1 MIPVSQATESFG
13 ADNWGGV
20 RDKLPRFG
28 CLALV
33 LLIACT
39 FFLDVVHGVRL
50 GQDQVAFHPIYRLRQ
65 SLAVAISRLHDPPL
79 GGYLAYGSVVNVL
92 SENGFALFDGD
103 PGPHLD
109 LDGWEALLTDGPRLD
124 QIIAAAKNT
133 AIDNSLPPQMIQGNE
148 IGLADYISFSF
159 RLFGD
164 KISSLYYFYYVI
176 MFVSGLL
183 YVVQF
188 RNSPFLL
195 FLMVVFLGELFF
207 LANYASAYGTQLE
220 TVTNSRLFSGPSLLP
235 ALHILFVLWQRPPLR
250 ALTAGAVIV
259 QSVIFAFLLSCR
271 TEAAWQLAMIVAVAC
286 GIGFLLLLRP
296 RRQHHLGLV
305 GRLTALW
312 PAAVLV
318 LVVSVYFAVLSVSAD
333 RRYAREPEGHVIW
346 HEVILGLLT
355 TSPDLRREYVGNVPP
370 MNVDQEVYT
379 AVINDLKARNDFS
392 SPIVRKLPGGDITLD
407 ILAAYGEYDNLARS
421 LALRII
427 IHHPFAVIAGV
438 PQKIT
443 DQMGWWG
450 TNPRRHPM
458 AWGRLRVA
466 VVLTAL
472 GALLC
477 MVAGGLTVD
486 RAALAGAAACGG
498 IVLLFA
504 SLTPLIEPSASS
516 IGSLFSYLGAIAV
529 VVAFVVALSIR
540 GLVKLKAKLGGSSS
554 PTQSAQ

>member
-1 MIPVSQATESFG
+1 MSA
-13 ADNWGGV
+13 V
-20 RDKLPRFG
+20 RDRLPRFG

-39 FFLDVVHGVRL
+39 FILDVVHGVRL

-65 SLAVAISRLHDPPL
+65 SLAVAISRRHDPPL
-79 GGYLAYGSVVNVL
+79 GGYLAYASVVNVL
-92 SENGFALFDGD
+92 NENGFALFDGE

-109 LDGWEALLTDGPRLD
+109 VDGWETLLGDGPRLD
-124 QIIAAAKNT
+124 RIIQQAKNVP
-133 AIDNSLPPQMIQGNE
+133 IDHGLPPQMIQGNE
-148 IGLADYISFSF
+148 LGLADYIDVSF

-164 KISSLYYFYYVI
+164 RIFSLYYFFYLI
-176 MFVSGLL
+176 IFVSCLL

-207 LANYASAYGTQLE
+207 LADYANAYGTQLE
-220 TVTNSRLFSGPSLLP
+220 TVSNSRLFSGPSLLP
-235 ALHILFVLWQRPPLR
+235 TLHILFVLWQRLPFR

-271 TEAAWQLAMIVAVAC
+271 TEAAWQLALIVAVAC
-286 GIGFLLLLRP
+286 GIGLLLLLRP
-296 RRQHHLGLV
+296 PAQHHLSII
-305 GRLTALW
+305 GRLAALW

-318 LVVSVYFAVLSVSAD
+318 LVVSAYFAVLSISAD
-333 RRYAREPEGHVIW
+333 RRYASEPEGHVIW
-346 HEVILGLLT
+346 HEVILGLLAS
-355 TSPDLRREYVGNVPP
+355 SPDLRREYVGNVPST
-370 MNVDQEVYT
+370 NDDQDVYI

-407 ILAAYGEYDNLARS
+407 ILAAYGEYDRLARS

-427 IHHPFAVIAGV
+427 IHRPFAVIAGV
-438 PQKIT
+438 PQKIA
-443 DQMGWWG
+443 DQIEWY
-450 TNPRRHPM
+450 TNPHHPPM
-458 AWGRLRVA
+458 TRGKMRVA

-477 MVAGGLTVD
+477 MAAGGFTVD
-486 RAALAGAAACGG
+486 RAALAGGAGLAG
-498 IVLLFA
+498 IILLFA
-504 SLTPLIEPSASS
+504 SLTPLIEPSAMS

-529 VVAFVVALSIR
+529 AVAFAVALSIR
-540 GLVKLKAKLGGSSS
+540 GLVKLKAKLGGASA
-554 PTQSAQ
+554 PAQSAQ

>member
-1 MIPVSQATESFG
+1 LIPVSQVTKSFG
-13 ADNWGGV
+13 ADKLRAV
-20 RDKLPRFG
+20 RDRLPRFG

-65 SLAVAISRLHDPPL
+65 SLAVAISRRHDPPL

-92 SENGFALFDGD
+92 NENGFAMFDGE

-109 LDGWEALLTDGPRLD
+109 FNGWETLLSDGPRLD
-124 QIIAAAKNT
+124 RIIQEAKDV
-133 AIDNSLPPQMIQGNE
+133 AIDHGLPPQTIQGNE
-148 IGLADYISFSF
+148 LGLADYIDLSC
-159 RLFGD
+159 RLFGA
-164 KISSLYYFYYVI
+164 KISSLYYFYYLI
-176 MFVSGLL
+176 IFVSGLL

-207 LANYASAYGTQLE
+207 LANYANAYGTQLE

-235 ALHILFVLWQRPPLR
+235 ALHILFVLWQRLPFR
-250 ALTAGAVIV
+250 AVTAGAVIV

-286 GIGFLLLLRP
+286 GIGLLMLLRP
-296 RRQHHLGLV
+296 RGQHHLGLI
-305 GRLTALW
+305 GRLAALW

-318 LVVSVYFAVLSVSAD
+318 LVVSAYSAVLSISAD

-346 HEVILGLLT
+346 HEVILGLLA
-355 TSPDLRREYVGNVPP
+355 TSPDLRREYVGNVPST
-370 MNVDQEVYT
+370 NVDQDVYV

-392 SPIVRKLPGGDITLD
+392 SPIVRKLPDGDITLD
-407 ILAAYGEYDNLARS
+407 ILAAYGEYDKLARS
-421 LALRII
+421 LALRMI
-427 IHHPFAVIAGV
+427 IHRPFAVIAGV
-438 PQKIT
+438 PQKIAN
-443 DQMGWWG
+443 QIEWY
-450 TNPRRHPM
+450 TNPHRQPM
-458 AWGRLRVA
+458 SWGRLRVA

-477 MVAGGLTVD
+477 MVAGGFTAE

-504 SLTPLIEPSASS
+504 SLTPLIEPSALS

-529 VVAFVVALSIR
+529 VVAFTVALSIR
-540 GLVKLKAKLGGSSS
+540 GLFKLKAMLGGASS
-554 PTQSAQ
+554 PAQSAQ